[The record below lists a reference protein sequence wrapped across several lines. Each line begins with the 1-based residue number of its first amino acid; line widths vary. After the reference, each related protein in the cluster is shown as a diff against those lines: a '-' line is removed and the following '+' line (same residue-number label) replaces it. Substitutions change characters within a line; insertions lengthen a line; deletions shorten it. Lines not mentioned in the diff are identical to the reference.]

1 MMKIKK
7 IAIGN
12 KLESFI
18 EDRLNDGVNII
29 YSDDNNKGKT
39 IVIQGLMYALG
50 NDPIFP
56 MGFRP
61 NEYYFYVEIEVN
73 SKIIEFLRH
82 KSTTLVKLDSK
93 IYVFETST
101 ELKYFIN
108 ENILQVPQIIKDGQA
123 KLVDLGLLY
132 EIFFVGQDK
141 RNTSNTINTGYYNKK
156 DFENLLSSMNG
167 NLLIDISDEQKNKK
181 EEIQKIKSEI
191 ATTKKLLKLTKEN
204 YNLSGWINKYDD
216 SVNIEELKNDLKT
229 ANDTLSEYTRKRK
242 NEINRK
248 NQLENL
254 ITELN
259 SLNRE
264 ISKGKIICK
273 NCGSTQIIYTNNEIA
288 FDISNVTVRM
298 KILESIHSQI
308 GLKEKLIYEYSENIN
323 NLKDKIKKILK
334 DIPDEF
340 QAILLYKEE
349 ILSEEEYD
357 NKLTQLNNQLIEIKR
372 SAVKNEENDKIAK
385 ENYKNLKKEIIDKM
399 NYYYKYIDRNG
410 KLIFND
416 LFTLKNATYSG
427 SDEQEYYFS
436 RTLAISECLKHQFPI
451 IMDYYRGGEIST
463 NRENLMID
471 CYKSLN
477 KQVIITST
485 LKEQEYS
492 VDKYK
497 DIDGINVIDY
507 SFNEDS
513 KILTSKHNNEF
524 KNIVENLGIVLE

>member
-1 MMKIKK
+1 MKIKK

-18 EDRLNDGVNII
+18 ENRLNDGVNVI

-56 MGFRP
+56 AGFLP
-61 NEYYFYVEIEVN
+61 NNYHFYVEIEIN
-73 SKIIEFLRH
+73 GKIVEFLRH
-82 KSTTLVKLDSK
+82 KSTTIVQLDSQ

-108 ENILQVPQIIKDGQA
+108 ENILQIPQIIKDGQT
-123 KLVDLGLLY
+123 KLVDLSLLY

-156 DFENLLSSMNG
+156 DFENLLASMNG
-167 NLLIDISDEQKNKK
+167 NLLVDISDEQKYKK

-204 YNLSGWINKYDD
+204 YNLSSWINKYDD
-216 SVNIEELKNDLKT
+216 RVNLEELKKDLKI
-229 ANDTLSEYTRKRK
+229 ANETLSEYTRKRK
-242 NEINRK
+242 IEINRK
-248 NQLENL
+248 NQLEDL
-254 ITELN
+254 IIELN

-273 NCGSTQIIYTNNEIA
+273 DCGSSQIIYTNNDVT

-298 KILESIHSQI
+298 KILESIRSQI
-308 GLKEKLIYEYSENIN
+308 SLKEKLIYEYSENIN
-323 NLKDKIKKILK
+323 SAKDKIKKILK

-357 NKLTQLNNQLIEIKR
+357 NKLTQLNNQLTEIKR
-372 SAVKNEENDKIAK
+372 LTAQNEENDKLTK
-385 ENYKNLKKEIIDKM
+385 EKYKNLKNEIIDKM
-399 NYYYKYIDRNG
+399 NYYYKYIDKNG
-410 KLIFND
+410 KLVFND

-436 RTLAISECLKHQFPI
+436 RTLAISDCLKHQFPI
-451 IMDYYRGGEIST
+451 IVDYYRGGEIST
-463 NRENLMID
+463 NRENLMLD

-497 DIDGINVIDY
+497 DIENINVIDY

-513 KILTSKHNNEF
+513 KILSSKYNNDFNKIIEEF
-524 KNIVENLGIVLE
+524 GITLE